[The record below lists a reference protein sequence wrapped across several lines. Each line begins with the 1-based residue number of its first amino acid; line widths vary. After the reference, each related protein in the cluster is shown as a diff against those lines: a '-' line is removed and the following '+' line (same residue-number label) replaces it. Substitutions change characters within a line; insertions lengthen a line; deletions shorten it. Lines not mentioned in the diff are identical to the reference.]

1 MQLEIYDTTLRD
13 GTQGY
18 GVNLSLMDK
27 LALTA
32 KLDELGVAY
41 IEGGWPGSNPK
52 DRAYFEE
59 AQKLTLAHAKIS
71 AFGSTRRSSLAA
83 SEDPNLLALVQ
94 SGAAVLCIFGKSWD
108 LHIKEALRVTP
119 ETNLRM
125 IAESIEYLRAATGRP
140 VFYDAEH
147 FFDGF
152 KANRECALATVHAA
166 FEAGAE
172 RIVLCDT
179 NGGSLPEE
187 IVLGVREVRR
197 ALPRAMVGI
206 HVHNDGGL
214 AVANS
219 LAAIQAGCVQVQ
231 GTINGVGER
240 CGNVDL
246 LSVIANCELKLDI
259 RCLPEGRLA
268 TLTEVSR
275 FVWER
280 MNRAGPD
287 NQPYV
292 GLAAFAHKGGVHVS
306 AMQRNVRTYEHVAP
320 EAVGNQRRVLVSE
333 MAGRS
338 TLLAKLEARYPDLRD
353 AALQSAVL
361 EQIQDHEHEGY
372 SYEAADASF
381 DLLVRRQLGSF
392 RPVFELDY
400 YRVHGIGTA
409 AGDRR
414 HSSASGRRASEPPP
428 SFRPQSAPESTPW
441 GSGPPS
447 TKPSVPPLSSYAP
460 ASEPPPAPR
469 GARDR
474 ELVEATVKLHLGG
487 ETRLCVAEGNGPVDA
502 LSHALHRALEGSF
515 PVLSRMV
522 LTDYSVRVVNS
533 ADGTG
538 ARVRVLIEHEVDR
551 QRFSTIGVHAN
562 IIEASW
568 RALVDAIDYA
578 AATFAH

>member
-1 MQLEIYDTTLRD
+1 MLLEIYDTTLRD

-18 GVNLSLMDK
+18 GVNLSLADK
-27 LALTA
+27 LALTE
-32 KLDELGVAY
+32 KLDDIGVAF

-59 AQKLTLAHAKIS
+59 VRKLPLKHAKVS
-71 AFGSTRRSSLAA
+71 AFGSTRRHNLSAA
-83 SEDPNLLALVQ
+83 DDANLIALVQ
-94 SGAAVLCIFGKSWD
+94 SGAGVTCIVGKTWD
-108 LHIKEALRVTP
+108 LHIKEALRVSP
-119 ETNLRM
+119 EQNLAM
-125 IAESIEYLRAATGRP
+125 IAESIEFLRRETGRP

-147 FFDGF
+147 FFDGL
-152 KANRECALATVHAA
+152 KANKECALATVKAA
-166 FEAGAE
+166 FDAGAE

-179 NGGSLPEE
+179 NGGSLPED
-187 IVLGVREVRR
+187 ILDGVREVRR
-197 ALPRAMVGI
+197 CLPRAAFGI

-246 LSVIANCELKLDI
+246 TTVIANCELKLNI
-259 RCLPEGRLA
+259 RCLPEGKLA
-268 TLTEVSR
+268 QLTELSR
-275 FVWER
+275 VVWER

-292 GLAAFAHKGGVHVS
+292 GLAAFAHKGGIHVS
-306 AMQRNVRTYEHVAP
+306 AMMRNERTYEHVRP
-320 EAVGNQRRVLVSE
+320 EVVGNQRRILVSE

-338 TLLAKLEARYPDLRD
+338 TLLAKLDVRYPELKDS
-353 AALQSAVL
+353 ALSAVL

-372 SYEAADASF
+372 SYEAAEASF
-381 DLLVRRQLGSF
+381 DLLVRRELGTFS
-392 RPVFELDY
+392 PVFELNY

-409 AGDRR
+409 ARPL
-414 HSSASGRRASEPPP
+414 SARTSGASEPPP
-428 SFRPQSAPESTPW
+428 SGT
-441 GSGPPS
+441 G
-447 TKPSVPPLSSYAP
+447 
-460 ASEPPPAPR
+460 
-469 GARDR
+469 GAREQ
-474 ELVEATVKLHLGG
+474 ELVEATVKLRIGG
-487 ETRLCVAEGNGPVDA
+487 EIRLCVAEGNGPVDA
-502 LSHALHRALEGSF
+502 LSHALHRALEGAF

-551 QRFSTIGVHAN
+551 QRFTTIGVHAN

-578 AATFAH
+578 ASLAG